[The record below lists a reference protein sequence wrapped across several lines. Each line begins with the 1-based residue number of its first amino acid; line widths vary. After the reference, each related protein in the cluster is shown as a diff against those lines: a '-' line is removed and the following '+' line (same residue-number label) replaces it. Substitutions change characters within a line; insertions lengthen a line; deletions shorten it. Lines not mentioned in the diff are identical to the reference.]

1 MVEQVALRA
10 GAVQRADGIEHVDH
24 AQRKRGSDEH
34 HGERAAVVTGDTQ
47 ILREVK
53 ALIEHR
59 AGRIFAPCRKR
70 VERVGDRN
78 VAEQRFRS
86 VHAAGIRNAGKPVIQ
101 HRRTED
107 APQHR
112 ALHLLF
118 GEDRDGEHAQKRDER
133 GEHAAVCVV
142 YGVIR
147 QESRI
152 AEDIEGD
159 KGRQRA
165 VVIDDDARLLHA
177 DEGDEQAYADGDRV
191 AHARGDRLK
200 DLAAQPRRRQDQ
212 EDDAVQKRKDHA
224 VRIRQPRPA

>member
-70 VERVGDRN
+70 IERIGDFDTT
-78 VAEQRFRS
+78 EQICRIANTCR
-86 VHAAGIRNAGKPVIQ
+86 VRDARKPVIQ

-118 GEDRDGEHAQKRDER
+118 GEDRDGEYAQNRNDR
-133 GEHAAVCVV
+133 REHAAHRTIVIGEEFVC
-142 YGVIR
+142 
-147 QESRI
+147 

-165 VVIDDDARLLHA
+165 FVIDDDARLLHA
-177 DEGDEQAYADGDRV
+177 DEGDEQSDADGDRV
-191 AHARGDRLK
+191 AHARGDRLE

-212 EDDAVQKRKDHA
+212 EDNAVQKRKDHA
-224 VRIRQPRPA
+224 VRIGQPRPA